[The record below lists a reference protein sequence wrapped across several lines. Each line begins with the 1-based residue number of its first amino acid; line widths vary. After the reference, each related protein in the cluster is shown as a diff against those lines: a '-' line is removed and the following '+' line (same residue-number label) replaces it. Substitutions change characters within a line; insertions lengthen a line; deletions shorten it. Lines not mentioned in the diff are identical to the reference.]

1 MHLADLNA
9 HIKQTEQSLVATETK
24 LNEAKQQAKEL
35 QQVISQRQADLEAV
49 CAVKKVTLADSAN
62 CVIKVCLSS

>member
-49 CAVKKVTLADSAN
+49 CAVKK
-62 CVIKVCLSS
+62 